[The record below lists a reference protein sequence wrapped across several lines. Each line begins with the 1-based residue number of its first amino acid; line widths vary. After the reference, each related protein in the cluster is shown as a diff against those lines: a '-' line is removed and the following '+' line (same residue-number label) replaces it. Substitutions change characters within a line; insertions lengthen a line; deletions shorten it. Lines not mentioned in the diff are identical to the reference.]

1 MAMNGDLS
9 SGAINMTPYQIGDTS
24 SQNQTIADL
33 IGDATGHS
41 QPAKLGKYYGNDSDY
56 LLSMEDWIR
65 GEQSANNAHIRDL
78 EKMREQN
85 AFNSSEA
92 QLQRDYETEMSNTS
106 YQRAVEDMKKAGLN
120 PILAYQQGGASTP
133 SGATASSGSGGSSQG
148 HYSRSNSVSSSQVA
162 LLSGLVHAVGSA
174 VGAFAP
180 NVSYVHTFKNK

>member
-1 MAMNGDLS
+1 MVVNSDLS
-9 SGAINMTPYQIGDTS
+9 SGSMVSEPFSFTEPSIVSSLTDGD
-24 SQNQTIADL
+24 L
-33 IGDATGHS
+33 
-41 QPAKLGKYYGNDSDY
+41 PRKLGMFYGNDSDA
-56 LLSMEDWIR
+56 MIAIEDWIR

-92 QLQRDYETEMSNTS
+92 QLSRDFQSREAQLSRDYQTEMSNTA

-133 SGATASSGSGGSSQG
+133 SGATASGATASSGSGGSTQG
-148 HYSRSNSVSSSQVA
+148 NYSRSNNVSSSQVA

-174 VGAFAP
+174 V
-180 NVSYVHTFKNK
+180 SKIK